1 MTNTEQPT
9 VGRFLFEYLQ
19 KEGITEIFGVPG
31 DYNFSLL
38 DILDNFQGVNFV
50 NCSNELNAGYAADGY
65 ARLNGIG
72 VLITTFGVGELSAC
86 NAIAGSYSES
96 VPVIH
101 IVGAPKSMVIKEHK
115 KMHHTLLDGDFDVF
129 RKVYENLTAYTAFV
143 TAENAAIE
151 IPAAISKAK
160 ETKKPVYLVVPI
172 DVAPM
177 KLLARDFMPEQ
188 KKTSLSSLQ
197 EALKLIRPMI
207 GSAQHPVLIS
217 ELYVFRYGME
227 ARVEQLAEK
236 LNIPVTTMMMGKG
249 SYDESKSNFIGFYN
263 GKIGSDE
270 VRNIVESSDCVLAVG
285 AIWDDYNTGYF
296 TAALNPLQVIEI
308 MPNYT
313 KVGKAVFENIMME
326 DILDELLKSSTPKN
340 VAIPKIRFPF
350 DDGGMP
356 TEQPLTAKYYYP
368 RMQKMIRENDI
379 VVAEA
384 GTLANGMTQLRL
396 KRGVT
401 YITQG
406 GWGCIGY
413 AIPAAFGA
421 AIAAKNRR
429 VLLFTGDGSLQLTVQ
444 ELSSMLRNDCKPI
457 IFVLNNGGYTIEK
470 YINTPAQT
478 GYNDIPKWN
487 YIMLTGA
494 FGGNAFVTKA
504 STEKQFDEAIVQAE
518 EQSKTKLCLIEMVV
532 PPMDAPEIVHKIR
545 MTLEEMQKRK

>member
-1 MTNTEQPT
+1 MNNIEHT
-9 VGRFLFEYLQ
+9 VGTFLFEQLQ
-19 KEGITEIFGVPG
+19 NEGITEIFGVPG

-38 DILDNFQGVNFV
+38 DILDHFPGVHFI

-65 ARLNGIG
+65 ARLKGLG

-96 VPVIH
+96 VPIIH

-143 TAENAAIE
+143 TAENATIE
-151 IPAAISKAK
+151 IPAAISKAR
-160 ETKKPVYLVVPI
+160 ETKKPVYLVIPI

-177 KLLARDFMPEQ
+177 KLLTRGFMPEP
-188 KKTSLSSLQ
+188 KITSSSSLE

-207 GSAQHPVLIS
+207 GGAQRPILIS
-217 ELYVFRYGME
+217 ELYVLRYGME

-236 LNIPVTTMMMGKG
+236 LNIPVVTLMMGKG
-249 SYDESKSNFIGFYN
+249 SYNESKSNFIGFYN

-270 VRNIVESSDCVLAVG
+270 VRTIIEASDCVIAVG
-285 AIWDDYNTGYF
+285 AVWNDYNTGYF
-296 TAALNPLQVIEI
+296 TAALNPLQVVEI
-308 MPNYT
+308 MPHYT
-313 KVGKAVFENIMME
+313 KVGKAVFENIMIGDM
-326 DILDELLKSSTPKN
+326 LNELLKSSAPKN
-340 VAIPKIRFPF
+340 AAIPKIRFPF
-350 DDGGMP
+350 DDGAMP
-356 TEQPLTAKYYYP
+356 TDEPLTAKYYYP
-368 RMQKMIRENDI
+368 RVQKMLQENDI

-396 KRGVT
+396 KKGIT

-444 ELSSMLRNDCKPI
+444 ELSSMLSNGCKPI
-457 IFVLNNGGYTIEK
+457 IFVLNNRGYTIEK
-470 YINTPAQT
+470 YINTPTQT

-487 YIMLTGA
+487 YIMLIGA
-494 FGGNAFVTKA
+494 FGGNAFVTTA
-504 STEKQFDEAIVQAE
+504 STEKEFDDAIIQAE
-518 EQSKTKLCLIEMVV
+518 EQSKTKLCLIEMAV
-532 PPMDAPEIVHKIR
+532 PPMDAPDIVHKIR